1 MTLLDFGLALML
13 IDIGVMIGWMLRD
26 ILPKLIK
33 KTKHGKRKTKH
44 TAARQL

>member
-13 IDIGVMIGWMLRD
+13 IDIGVVTGWMLRD

-33 KTKHGKRKTKH
+33 RKTKHGKRKTKY
-44 TAARQL
+44 TAAR